1 MEDLGAKWTDEKIA
15 ELEERIASLYSEA
28 YDEVR
33 EKYLAFCR
41 RFERDDKKYSEQLK
55 EGKITAAT
63 YRDWLRGQ
71 VFQRKRWQ
79 AQLDDLAKTLTRT
92 NQIAMDIINGE
103 VPGVMAMNANWA
115 EFQIEKAGNID
126 MGFGLYD
133 EDTVKQLLRD
143 EPNLL
148 PPSRVDIPKDER
160 WNMKA
165 ITRQINLGIL
175 MGERLDDIAKRLQRV
190 ADMNANQ
197 AKTHARTAM
206 TGAQNAGRIEGYH
219 RAQEMGIKLEKEWL
233 ATLDKRTRHAH
244 AALDGQHVPVDE
256 SFKSELGKIMYPG
269 DPNARPANVY
279 NCRCTLISRLLD
291 YPSENAKRRP
301 NLQEYGDALPQK
313 PIKDMT
319 YAEWAGWKE
328 KNQKA
333 GMYRQAKNTG
343 AFAHLP
349 ERMSKKHVRE
359 VAKKYGISLN
369 KVNLEIVPDPELLKL
384 KYKVYGCAAPEKI
397 GSLYLYPSAFE
408 SEEQLTRTLI
418 HEKIH
423 IEQFRKHGAEHVMNN
438 NDEFEKEAYDAEK
451 EFAERMRR
459 EGRF

>member
-28 YDEVR
+28 YDEIY
-33 EKYLAFCR
+33 EKYMAFCR
-41 RFERDDKKYSEQLK
+41 KFERDDKKYSQQMQD
-55 EGKITAAT
+55 GKITAAT

-71 VFQRKRWQ
+71 VFQRRRWQ
-79 AQLDDLAKTLTRT
+79 AQLDDLSKTLTRV

-115 EFQIEKAGNID
+115 QFEIEKAGNID

-133 EDTVKQLLRD
+133 EDTVKRLLRD

-148 PPSRVDIPKDER
+148 PPSRVEIPKDEA

-165 ITRQINLGIL
+165 ISRQINMGIVT
-175 MGERLDDIAKRLQRV
+175 GEGLEDIAKRLRKV
-190 ADMNANQ
+190 AEMSANQ
-197 AKTHARTAM
+197 ARTHARTAM

-219 RAQEMGIKLEKEWL
+219 RAEEMGIKLEKEWL

-256 SFKSELGKIMYPG
+256 PFQSELGEIMYPG

-279 NCRCTLISRLLD
+279 NCRCTLISRLLE

-301 NLQEYGDALPQK
+301 NLQELGDALVQK

-319 YAEWAGWKE
+319 YAEWAKWKAE
-328 KNQKA
+328 KPLKNAA
-333 GMYRQAKNTG
+333 G
-343 AFAHLP
+343 
-349 ERMSKKHVRE
+349 HVIIK
-359 VAKKYGISLN
+359 AKKTATKGMPNAITQIEGVRGGI
-369 KVNLEIVPDPELLKL
+369 
-384 KYKVYGCAAPEKI
+384 
-397 GSLYLYPSAFE
+397 
-408 SEEQLTRTLI
+408 TRNYYDQSGVWVKQIT
-418 HEKIH
+418 
-423 IEQFRKHGAEHVMNN
+423 N
-438 NDEFEKEAYDAEK
+438 NDHGNPKQHPWGKNGEHAHDIIWEGGQIVARPHREMNEDERKENADIL
-451 EFAERMRR
+451 
-459 EGRF
+459 